1 VSRTTDLAECIGLAL
16 GVPTI
21 LSHQVIA
28 GAPRPADVYATVR
41 MLNAP
46 RAGAAPHR
54 TMVKGSGVKTISN
67 LRLGAA
73 LVDVYGPGA
82 FDLADSLQEKLARL
96 DVSSLARSKSLN
108 LQPLGP
114 TLEAPQLRDTTHEE
128 HAQAEIRVQYVGI
141 DEEAREVIDTVE
153 VGIDVKTDESTV
165 LETIE
170 VTATTP

>member
-1 VSRTTDLAECIGLAL
+1 MSRTTDLASCIELAL
-16 GVPTI
+16 GVPAI

-41 MLNAP
+41 ILNAP

-54 TMVKGSGVKTISN
+54 EMIKGSGVKTTSN
-67 LRLGAA
+67 LRLGTA

-82 FDLADSLQEKLARL
+82 FDLADSLAEKLARL
-96 DVSSLARSKSLN
+96 DVSGLARSKALN

-128 HAQAEIRVQYVGI
+128 HAQAEIRVQYVSSDG
-141 DEEAREVIDTVE
+141 EAREVIDTVE
-153 VGIDVKTDESTV
+153 AGIDVKTDDATV
-165 LETIE
+165 LETVT

>member
-1 VSRTTDLAECIGLAL
+1 MSRTTDLASCIELAL
-16 GVPTI
+16 GVPAV

-41 MLNAP
+41 MLSAP

-54 TMVKGSGVKTISN
+54 ETVKGSGVKTISN
-67 LRLGAA
+67 LRLGVA

-82 FDLADSLQEKLARL
+82 FDLADSLAEKLARL
-96 DVSSLARSKSLN
+96 DVSGLARTKNLN

-128 HAQAEIRVQYVGI
+128 HAQAEIRVQYVSS
-141 DEEAREVIDTVE
+141 DEEAREVIDTIE
-153 VGIDVKTDESTV
+153 VGIDVKTDDATV
-165 LETIE
+165 LETVT